1 MVFSSGHGRHSYST
15 SQISCL
21 DAETITDSGME
32 FLEEHGVD
40 PRIEGKAG
48 EPGRKQEGGQPMEP
62 NPRSRN

>member
-1 MVFSSGHGRHSYST
+1 MDVILTPPVKFRVWM
-15 SQISCL
+15 QE
-21 DAETITDSGME
+21 AITDSGME